1 MTIERMLLAAGVLLL
16 VLSMAG
22 CGERGA
28 ASASAGPASEAA
40 KAQAGEAAGKVAAK
54 ADSKTAGKP
63 DGKTDSKAA
72 GAALVAL
79 TPDPQSIRLT
89 PDLGELVKTGPI
101 EVAEVGDTLRIAGR
115 LEVNGYK
122 TARIGAPVTG
132 RTSDIKA
139 VLGQEVRQGER
150 LADINSQELT
160 GAQLAFLKAHSA
172 EQLTSRAVERAELLL
187 KADVIG
193 TAELQRRQSEQTVAR
208 AEKRAAADQ
217 LRVLGIGAAAV
228 GQLEA
233 NGKLIAAAPITSTQ
247 AGTVIERKIAQGQV
261 VQPSDVLFVVSDLR
275 SIWAAAD
282 IPEQEAGTV
291 RRDQRVEIEIPALGN
306 ERRSGKIIYIADVVN
321 PETRTVRVGVNLD
334 NAGKLLKP
342 AMLTTMLIE
351 GRAAQ
356 RQVVP
361 AAAVVRENNADHIF
375 VETTPGL
382 MRLTRVNAGA
392 EKNGMRAL
400 LDRLPPGRVVT
411 QGAFHLNNE
420 RLKRNQDKTG

>member
-1 MTIERMLLAAGVLLL
+1 MTIERILLASGILLL
-16 VLSMAG
+16 ALSVVG
-22 CGERGA
+22 CGERSPA
-28 ASASAGPASEAA
+28 PASAATDAA
-40 KAQAGEAAGKVAAK
+40 KAQPGEAAGKAAGKDAGKGAPTVAARN
-54 ADSKTAGKP
+54 
-63 DGKTDSKAA
+63 AA
-72 GAALVAL
+72 GTATAVAAPA
-79 TPDPQSIRLT
+79 PDPQSIRLT

-101 EVAEVGDTLRIAGR
+101 VVAEVGDILRIAGR

-132 RTSDIKA
+132 RISDIKA

-172 EQLTSRAVERAELLL
+172 EQLTSRAVERADLLL

-193 TAELQRRQSEQTVAR
+193 SAELQRRQSEQTVAR

-217 LRVLGIGAAAV
+217 LRVLGISSAAV
-228 GQLEA
+228 DQLEA
-233 NGKLIAAAPITSTQ
+233 NGKLIAAPITSTQ

-282 IPEQEAGTV
+282 IPEQEAGSV

-306 ERRSGKIIYIADVVN
+306 QRRIGRIIYIADVVN
-321 PETRTVRVGVNLD
+321 PETRTVRVGVDLD

-361 AAAVVRENNADHIF
+361 AAAVVRENNLDHIF
-375 VETTPGL
+375 AETAPGL
-382 MRLTRVNAGA
+382 MRLTRVNAGV

-400 LDRLPPGRVVT
+400 LDKLPPGRVVT

-420 RLKRNQDKTG
+420 RLKRNQDKKG

>member
-1 MTIERMLLAAGVLLL
+1 MMIDRLFLATGILLLA
-16 VLSMAG
+16 LSVAG
-22 CGERGA
+22 CNEGGGPPASATPPGEPGKPQVAKAAAAGGNAGNPGNPGA
-28 ASASAGPASEAA
+28 ASAAVASSAVMAA
-40 KAQAGEAAGKVAAK
+40 
-54 ADSKTAGKP
+54 
-63 DGKTDSKAA
+63 
-72 GAALVAL
+72 
-79 TPDPQSIRLT
+79 DPQLVRLT
-89 PDLGELVKTGPI
+89 ADLGELVKTAPI

-132 RTSDIKA
+132 RISDIKA
-139 VLGQEVRQGER
+139 VHGQEVRQGER

-160 GAQLAFLKAHSA
+160 GAQLAFLKAHAA
-172 EQLTSRAVERAELLL
+172 EQLTSRAVERADLLL

-217 LRVLGIGAAAV
+217 LRVLGLGAAAIAE
-228 GQLEA
+228 LEA
-233 NGKLIAAAPITSTQ
+233 NGKLIFSAPITSTQ
-247 AGTVIERKIAQGQV
+247 AGTVIERKVAQGQV

-275 SIWAAAD
+275 SIWATAD

-306 ERRSGKIIYIADVVN
+306 ERRIGRIIYIADVVN
-321 PETRTVRVGVNLD
+321 PETRTVRVGVDLD
-334 NAGKLLKP
+334 NSGKLLKP

-351 GRAAQ
+351 GRATQ

-375 VETTPGL
+375 VETAPGL
-382 MRLTRVNAGA
+382 VRLTRVNLGG
-392 EKNGMRAL
+392 EKNGVRPL
-400 LDRLPPGRVVT
+400 LDKLPPGRVVT
-411 QGAFHLNNE
+411 HGAFHLNNE
-420 RLKRNQDKTG
+420 RLKRNQDKKA